1 MVRMNIV
8 LPEPLAEHLK
18 TVPNKSRY
26 IAEALEEK
34 ISRIRAEFLRQELA
48 KAYKELAREDAEL
61 NKEWEVTIA
70 DGLDEK

>member
-8 LPEPLAEHLK
+8 LSEPLAEHLK

-34 ISRIRAEFLRQELA
+34 IARARAKLLREELA
-48 KAYKELAREDAEL
+48 KAYAELAVEDAEL
-61 NKEWEVTIA
+61 NKEWEVTIS
-70 DGLDEK
+70 DGLEE